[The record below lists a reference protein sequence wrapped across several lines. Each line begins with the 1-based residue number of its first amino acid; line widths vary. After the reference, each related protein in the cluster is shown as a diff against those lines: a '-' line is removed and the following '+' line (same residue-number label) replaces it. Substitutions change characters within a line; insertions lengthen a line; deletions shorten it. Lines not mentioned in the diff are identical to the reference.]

1 MPTPRALQAS
11 TFDRKQ
17 AFVLPMLGHEPARP
31 AAVREPA
38 LGIFT
43 GVPGS
48 LDDPI
53 QRYVFDDYQAPHR
66 TTSSPTDVSPAHRS
80 WIIQNPLQLLR
91 NRDRRAG
98 RRSTRCRI
106 RPLAKVI

>member
-1 MPTPRALQAS
+1 
-11 TFDRKQ
+11 
-17 AFVLPMLGHEPARP
+17 MLGHEPARP

-66 TTSSPTDVSPAHRS
+66 TTSSLTDVSPPIDRGSLPRMCAARSLEWRSLARMSDAFRARQGRSPAGHR
-80 WIIQNPLQLLR
+80 QF
-91 NRDRRAG
+91 RAKI
-98 RRSTRCRI
+98 RS
-106 RPLAKVI
+106 